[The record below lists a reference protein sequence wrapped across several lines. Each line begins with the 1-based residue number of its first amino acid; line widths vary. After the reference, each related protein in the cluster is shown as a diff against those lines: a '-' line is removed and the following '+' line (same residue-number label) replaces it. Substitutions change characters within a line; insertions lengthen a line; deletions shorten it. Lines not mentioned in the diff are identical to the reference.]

1 MEVQVARKKK
11 AKVKAQ
17 EEKIE
22 EEIESSADEEE
33 AEAEA
38 DRDELAELRSE
49 LEETKAQATEYLN
62 GWQRAQAEFANYRKR
77 QEAEWAQMRARA
89 TADVLQKILPA
100 VDDFERALSASPDD
114 MDQSTW
120 RAGII
125 MIKAKLD
132 TILESEGVTSIETA
146 GQPFDPTYHEAVTYE
161 EADGYEEGQII
172 GEVQKGYMLGE
183 RILRPALVR
192 VAKAPL
198 SPSEENGNADE
209 DKEE

>member
-1 MEVQVARKKK
+1 VARKKK
-11 AKVKAQ
+11 GKVQAQ
-17 EEKIE
+17 EEKD
-22 EEIESSADEEE
+22 IESSPSEEKADTDKDELEEL
-33 AEAEA
+33 
-38 DRDELAELRSE
+38 RNELAES
-49 LEETKAQATEYLN
+49 KAQATEYLD

-77 QEAEWAQMRARA
+77 QDAEWAQMRARV
-89 TADVLQKILPA
+89 TADVMQKILPA
-100 VDDFERALSASPDD
+100 ADDFERALSASPDD

-120 RAGII
+120 REGII

-132 TILESEGVTSIETA
+132 TILESEGVMPIETE
-146 GQPFDPTYHEAVTYE
+146 GQSFDPVYHEAVTYE

-192 VAKAPL
+192 VAKAPF